1 MIDNNDVF
9 FFDLKRYFSVG
20 VFCHAF
26 INSVKFSDRIFVGSA
41 FGNDDIDVFFGKFQ
55 AIAAAS

>member
-1 MIDNNDVF
+1 MMCF